1 MVRHLNSTG
10 WRLGVES
17 RGGMAK
23 AIVIEQSGVVNP
35 RATLAA
41 ALLSFSLITLDMFMV
56 NVALPHI
63 REDLD
68 SGVGGMLWV
77 INGYTIMFAA
87 LMLPAGV
94 LADRLGASRAF
105 KYGLIGFLGAAMV
118 CFMAPTIGVLI
129 AGRFLLGSS
138 AAMMLPS
145 SMAML
150 RDAYPQP
157 KERARAIAIWAMGGA
172 GASASG
178 PLFAGLILESG
189 WRMIFMLYLPISV
202 VILWLLRS
210 APASRPTLSA
220 FHLPSQIVVCIGM
233 LGFIFGLIRGGINGF
248 TDPLPLIAFV
258 VAIVAFALFTR
269 MQSTVHTPLIPH
281 EILRS
286 RSALASIA
294 VGMAFVIS
302 FYGLIFLLSLYLQ
315 DVRGRSAL
323 ETGVVFL
330 PMAVLSIGVNAI
342 AARAAERF
350 GLRRVIVIG
359 MVLVMIGLAFVAI
372 FAPSVSTYQ
381 LAIVAMPLGLGGALA
396 MPVATAWLVNSVPD
410 DLVGTASG
418 LLNTC
423 RQACAAMSI
432 AIFGVL
438 VTQSRSFEFGMRIS
452 LMIGITALI
461 GAVLAVVWS
470 REGRQSSLR

>member
-1 MVRHLNSTG
+1 MT
-10 WRLGVES
+10 E
-17 RGGMAK
+17 
-23 AIVIEQSGVVNP
+23 AIAIDRSDVVNP
-35 RATLAA
+35 RATLVA
-41 ALLSFSLITLDMFMV
+41 ALLSFSLITLDTFMI

-63 REDLD
+63 REDLN

-105 KYGLIGFLGAAMV
+105 TFGLIGFLISAVV
-118 CFMAPTIGVLI
+118 CTLAPTIGVLI
-129 AGRFLLGSS
+129 FGRFLLGSS

-150 RDAYPQP
+150 RDAFPVP

-189 WRMIFMLYLPISV
+189 WRLIFMLYLPISL
-202 VILWLLRS
+202 VILWLLQQ
-210 APASRPTLSA
+210 APPSRPTRSA
-220 FHLPSQIVVCIGM
+220 FHLPSQLVVCVGM
-233 LGFIFGLIRGGINGF
+233 LGFVFGLIRGGINGF
-248 TDPLPLIAFV
+248 TDPLALTAFIVAVIAF
-258 VAIVAFALFTR
+258 AAFAR
-269 MQSTVHTPLIPH
+269 MQSTVQTPLIPQ
-281 EILRS
+281 EVLRS
-286 RSALASIA
+286 KSALASIA

-330 PMAVLSIGVNAI
+330 PMAVVSIGVNAI

-350 GLRRVIVIG
+350 GLRRVIIFG
-359 MVLVMIGLAFVAI
+359 MGLVMIGLAFVAI

-381 LAIVAMPLGLGGALA
+381 LAIVAIPLGLGGALA

-410 DLVGTASG
+410 DVVGTASG

-423 RQACAAMSI
+423 RQACAAMAI

-452 LMIGITALI
+452 LTIGILALI
-461 GAVLAVVWS
+461 AAVVAVIWS
-470 REGRQSSLR
+470 RESTRPNIRQHVS

>member
-1 MVRHLNSTG
+1 MTQAIAIENSQ
-10 WRLGVES
+10 
-17 RGGMAK
+17 A
-23 AIVIEQSGVVNP
+23 VNP

-41 ALLSFSLITLDMFMV
+41 ALLSFTLITLDTFMI

-63 REDLD
+63 REGLD

-105 KYGLIGFLGAAMV
+105 TYGLIGFLAAATV
-118 CFMAPTIGVLI
+118 CFLAPNIGVLI
-129 AGRFLLGSS
+129 FGRFLLGSS

-150 RDAYPQP
+150 RDAFPVP

-172 GASASG
+172 GASATG
-178 PLFAGLILESG
+178 PLFAGVILESS
-189 WRMIFMLYLPISV
+189 WRMIFLLYLPISL
-202 VILWLLRS
+202 VILWLLRL
-210 APASRPTLSA
+210 APPSRPTRSA
-220 FHLPSQIVVCIGM
+220 FHLPSQIMVCVGM
-233 LGFIFGLIRGGINGF
+233 LTFVFALIRGGTNGF
-248 TDPLPLIAFV
+248 TNPVVLIALA
-258 VAIVAFALFTR
+258 VAIISFTAFAR
-269 MQSTVHTPLIPH
+269 MQSTVSTPLIPK
-281 EILRS
+281 EVLRS

-302 FYGLIFLLSLYLQ
+302 FYGLIFLLSLFLQ

-323 ETGVVFL
+323 ETGIVFL
-330 PMAVLSIGVNAI
+330 PMAVVSIGVNAI

-350 GLRRVIVIG
+350 GLRRVIVLG
-359 MVLVMIGLAFVAI
+359 MALVMIGLAFVAI
-372 FAPSVSTYQ
+372 FAPTVSTYQ
-381 LAIVAMPLGLGGALA
+381 LALLAIPLGLGGALA

-410 DLVGTASG
+410 DVVGTASG

-423 RQACAAMSI
+423 RQACAAMAI

-438 VTQSRSFEFGMRIS
+438 VTQSRSFEFGMRVS
-452 LMIGITALI
+452 LVIGIMALI
-461 GAVLAVVWS
+461 GAVVAVIWS
-470 REGRQSSLR
+470 RDGKRPSLR